1 MAGSAHVI
9 EVGTQL
15 EAVPAS
21 LLGPMKMA
29 APELGLPIEI
39 SLPDKTKIRAGEL
52 VDILMM
58 PDAAPSR

>member
-1 MAGSAHVI
+1 M

-15 EAVPAS
+15 EAVPTT

-39 SLPDKTKIRAGEL
+39 SLPEKLKIRAGEL
-52 VDILMM
+52 VDIVLLGG
-58 PDAAPSR
+58 AE